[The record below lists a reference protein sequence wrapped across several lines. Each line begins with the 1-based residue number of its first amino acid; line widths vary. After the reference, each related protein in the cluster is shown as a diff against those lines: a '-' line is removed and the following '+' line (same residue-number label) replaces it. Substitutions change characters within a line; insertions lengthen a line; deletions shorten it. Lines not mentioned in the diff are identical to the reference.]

1 MQTICAQKCRLGTTD
16 YYLAKMSAGELT
28 DTVGLA
34 AELPEW
40 EGMTPDEKM
49 QREPDINRVVNEI
62 VPYFVGD
69 DDRFFGCVIVDIYS
83 GYKDLVYEPITN
95 IVKDLNAAYQI
106 PLKDVGFLTLPGKER
121 LIALDGQHRL
131 LAVKIAIK
139 GKVAIPAEFL
149 KNRKMTPQ
157 MAALEPHPE
166 LAKEEIS
173 VIFVE
178 HRDNL
183 KIRKIFNKV
192 NKYARQTGRGDNIIT
207 SDDDVFAII
216 SRHLFSENEVLDDV
230 AGKAL
235 VNWKSNTLSDRSNQL
250 TTISALYTSAEILL
264 KDYGFSPKMLPS
276 EAEIEEAYQC
286 VRSFWEGLLNGL
298 DTYKDYLARLAM
310 KDSKISELRTK
321 NLLMKPVTQMALAH
335 VAYYANSKGIAWDT
349 VVKRLNKI
357 DWSFDNKAFFNL
369 LVTGTA
375 KRKMITGKE
384 SIRDAGRVISYI
396 VMGEKM
402 SKNEIQE
409 IRDIIKVASNNTD
422 DSLPDIVME
431 EGV

>member
-1 MQTICAQKCRLGTTD
+1 MQTICVQKCKLGTTE
-16 YYLAKMSAGELT
+16 YYLAKMPAGELT

-62 VPYFVGD
+62 VPYFVED
-69 DDRFFGCVIVDIYS
+69 EDRFFGCVIVDIYS
-83 GYKDLVYEPITN
+83 GFENLVYEPITD
-95 IVKDLNAAYQI
+95 IVKNLNAAYQI

-121 LIALDGQHRL
+121 LIALDGQHRI
-131 LAVKIAIK
+131 LAIKIAIK

-157 MAALEPHPE
+157 MVALEPHSD

-207 SDDDVFAII
+207 SDDDIFAII
-216 SRHLFSENEVLDDV
+216 SRRLFSEGEVLDDV
-230 AGKAL
+230 GGKAL

-264 KDYGFSPKMLPS
+264 KDYGFSSKMLPEES
-276 EAEIEEAYQC
+276 DSEEAYGC
-286 VRSFWEGLLNGL
+286 VRIFWEGLLNGL
-298 DTYKDYLARLAM
+298 DAYREYLNRLTM
-310 KDSKISELRTK
+310 KDSKISELRTT

-335 VAYYANSKGIAWDT
+335 VAYYANRKNIEWDK
-349 VVKRLNKI
+349 VIKRLNKM
-357 DWSFDNKAFFNL
+357 DWSFNNKAFFNL

-384 SIRDAGRVISYI
+384 SIREAGQVISYM
-396 VMGEKM
+396 VMGDKM
-402 SKNEIQE
+402 SKSEIQE
-409 IRDIIKVASNNTD
+409 IRDIISNASNNAD
-422 DSLPDIVME
+422 DVLPDIITG
-431 EGV
+431 EGI